1 MVPLVPPQGAPMRKR
16 CGDERTTMTETIIS
30 SHAGYDT
37 KSSFVN
43 GYLARPA
50 VSERRP
56 GVVLLSAMWG
66 LNWTQKELTRAFAR
80 AGFVALSPD
89 LLHGQLPKERAS
101 ALLAKT
107 SVDIDEA
114 VDSAAA
120 ATRYLRKLPWVG
132 KDGRIG
138 VVGFCLGGGLA
149 LLAAARTRAF
159 QAAVIYHHSLFPDPR
174 ELQRISCKILGHYGT
189 ADETTPREEVEAF
202 KKTLE
207 RYGKKHEIIY
217 YPGMGHGFVDSPL
230 LKDSPERR
238 KAAADSLSRTYK
250 FFRRELSAR
259 TSLPKTDARQLK
271 KRLARARPKKAGA

>member
-1 MVPLVPPQGAPMRKR
+1 MA
-16 CGDERTTMTETIIS
+16 ETIVS
-30 SHAGYDT
+30 SHAGYDA
-37 KSSFVN
+37 KSGFVN

-66 LNWTQKELTRAFAR
+66 LNWTQKELTRTFAR

-114 VDSAAA
+114 VEITAAA
-120 ATRYLRKLPWVG
+120 ARYLRKLPWVG
-132 KDGRIG
+132 KQGRIG

-159 QAAVIYHHSLFPDPR
+159 QAAVIYHHSLFPDPQ
-174 ELQRISCKILGHYGT
+174 ELRRITCSILGHYGT
-189 ADETTPREEVEAF
+189 ADDTTPREECSV
-202 KKTLE
+202 
-207 RYGKKHEIIY
+207 
-217 YPGMGHGFVDSPL
+217 
-230 LKDSPERR
+230 
-238 KAAADSLSRTYK
+238 
-250 FFRRELSAR
+250 
-259 TSLPKTDARQLK
+259 
-271 KRLARARPKKAGA
+271 

>member
-1 MVPLVPPQGAPMRKR
+1 MI
-16 CGDERTTMTETIIS
+16 ETIIS
-30 SHAGYDT
+30 SHAGYNT
-37 KSSFVN
+37 KNAFVN

-50 VSERRP
+50 VSEKRP

-66 LNWTQKELTRAFAR
+66 LNWTQRELTRTFAR

-114 VDSAAA
+114 VEIAAG

-132 KDGRIG
+132 KHGRIG

-149 LLAAARTRAF
+149 LLAAARTKAF

-174 ELQRISCKILGHYGT
+174 ELRLISCKILGHYGT
-189 ADETTPREEVEAF
+189 EDDTTPREEVEDF
-202 KKTLE
+202 RKTLE
-207 RYGKKHEIIY
+207 RYGKKHEIVFY
-217 YPGMGHGFVDSPL
+217 QGMGHGFVDSPL
-230 LKDSPERR
+230 LKDSKERR
-238 KAAADSLSRTYK
+238 KAATKSLKRTYQ
-250 FFRRELSAR
+250 FFLRELSA
-259 TSLPKTDARQLK
+259 KTPPRNAPPR
-271 KRLARARPKKAGA
+271 RPKKNVERASAKKVGV

>member
-1 MVPLVPPQGAPMRKR
+1 
-16 CGDERTTMTETIIS
+16 MTAMIIS
-30 SHAGYDT
+30 SHAGYDA
-37 KSSFVN
+37 KSGFVN

-66 LNWTQKELTRAFAR
+66 LNWTQKELTRTFAR

-132 KDGRIG
+132 KQGRIG

-149 LLAAARTRAF
+149 LLAAARTRSF
-159 QAAVIYHHSLFPDPR
+159 QAAVIYHHSLFPDPQ
-174 ELQRISCKILGHYGT
+174 ELRRITCGILGHFGT
-189 ADETTPREEVEAF
+189 VDDTTPREEVEDF

-207 RYGKKHEIIY
+207 HYGKKHEIVF

-230 LKDSPERR
+230 LKDSQERR
-238 KAAADSLSRTYK
+238 KAAAESLNRTYK
-250 FFRRELSAR
+250 FLRRELS
-259 TSLPKTDARQLK
+259 TKTFPQKVVSRQAK
-271 KRLARARPKKAGA
+271 KRTERAAVKKVGV

>member
-1 MVPLVPPQGAPMRKR
+1 
-16 CGDERTTMTETIIS
+16 MTETIIS
-30 SHAGYDT
+30 SHAGYDA
-37 KSSFVN
+37 KNGFVN

-89 LLHGQLPKERAS
+89 LLHGQLPKDRTS

-132 KDGRIG
+132 TRGRIG

-149 LLAAARTRAF
+149 LLAAARTRVF
-159 QAAVIYHHSLFPDPR
+159 QAAVIYHHSLFPDPL
-174 ELQRISCKILGHYGT
+174 ELRRISCNILGHFGT
-189 ADETTPREEVEAF
+189 ADETTPREEVEDL
-202 KKTLE
+202 KNTLE
-207 RYGKKHEIIY
+207 HYGKKHELIFY
-217 YPGMGHGFVDSPL
+217 QGMGHGFVDSPL

-238 KAAADSLSRTYK
+238 KAAAESLNQTYK
-250 FFRRELSAR
+250 FLRRELS
-259 TSLPKTDARQLK
+259 KKQLSQNGGSRRS
-271 KRLARARPKKAGA
+271 KRRMARATSSQAAR

>member
-1 MVPLVPPQGAPMRKR
+1 MA
-16 CGDERTTMTETIIS
+16 ETIIS
-30 SHAGYDT
+30 SHAGYNA
-37 KSSFVN
+37 KSGFVN

-114 VDSAAA
+114 VDIAAA

-132 KDGRIG
+132 RDGRIG

-159 QAAVIYHHSLFPDPR
+159 QAAVIYHHSLFPDPQ
-174 ELQRISCKILGHYGT
+174 ELRGISCNILGHYGT
-189 ADETTPREEVEAF
+189 ADDTTPREEVEAF

-207 RYGKKHEIIY
+207 RYGKKHEIVFY
-217 YPGMGHGFVDSPL
+217 QGMGHGFVDSPL

-238 KAAADSLSRTYK
+238 KAATESLNRTYK
-250 FFRRELSAR
+250 FFRRELSTKPPPRNAA
-259 TSLPKTDARQLK
+259 PRQTK
-271 KRLARARPKKAGA
+271 KRMKRATAQKVGV